1 MKVKCI
7 IVEDEPKAIS
17 LMEDYVN
24 RTPFLHLIS
33 KFYTATD
40 AIQFLNIN
48 PDIQLLFLD
57 INLPEL
63 SGMEMAKLTNPSI
76 KIIFTT
82 AYSDFA
88 VKSYEVNTINYL
100 LKPIMYIRF
109 LQAATKAKALIEK
122 EIQEAKDSSY
132 VFVKSGKKMIQ
143 ISWDDI
149 YYIEALKEYVS
160 IVTTTQKVLV
170 YKRMS
175 EIEAIHPN
183 NFKRVHNSFIVNLDK
198 VEKVEDNTIYIFNQ
212 QIPISRSY
220 KDDFFA
226 IIKKRSI

>member
-7 IVEDEPKAIS
+7 IVEDEPKAMS

-24 RTPFLHLIS
+24 RTPFLQLVSTFH
-33 KFYTATD
+33 TATD
-40 AIQFLNIN
+40 AIRFLNTN

-57 INLPEL
+57 INLPEF
-63 SGMEMAKLTNPSI
+63 SGMDMAKLTNPSI
-76 KIIFTT
+76 KIVFTT

-88 VKSYEVNTINYL
+88 VNSYEVNTIDYL
-100 LKPIMYIRF
+100 LKPITYTRF
-109 LQAATKAKALIEK
+109 LQAATKVKTLIEK
-122 EIQEAKDSSY
+122 ELQEANDTSY

-149 YYIEALKEYVS
+149 YFIEALKEYVS
-160 IVTTTQKVLV
+160 IVTPKQKVLV

-175 EIEAIHPN
+175 EIEAIHPK

-198 VEKVEDNTIYIFNQ
+198 VEKVEDQTIYIFNQ

-226 IIKKRSI
+226 IIKKRSF

>member
-7 IVEDEPKAIS
+7 IVEDEPKAMS

-24 RTPFLHLIS
+24 RTPFLQLVSTFH
-33 KFYTATD
+33 TATD
-40 AIQFLNIN
+40 AIRFLNTN

-57 INLPEL
+57 INLPEF
-63 SGMEMAKLTNPSI
+63 SGMDMAKLTNPSI
-76 KIIFTT
+76 KIVFTT

-88 VKSYEVNTINYL
+88 VNSYEVNTIDYL
-100 LKPIMYIRF
+100 LKPITYTRF
-109 LQAATKAKALIEK
+109 LQAATKVKTLIEK
-122 EIQEAKDSSY
+122 ELREANGSSH
-132 VFVKSGKKMIQ
+132 VFVKSGRKMIQ

-149 YYIEALKEYVS
+149 YFIEALKEYVS
-160 IVTTTQKVLV
+160 IVTPKQKVLV

-175 EIEAIHPN
+175 EIEAIHPK

-198 VEKVEDNTIYIFNQ
+198 VEKVEDQTIYIFNQ

-226 IIKKRSI
+226 IIKKRSF